1 MNKKYW
7 IIALLAILAVAS
19 IIYFSTNKQTID
31 YDIKVPVVID
41 DLIITVK
48 TTGELQAE
56 NSEQISAPNL
66 RQIGVWRIKITDL
79 VPEGTLVDSGEYV
92 AQLDKNEIDQK
103 LEEVK
108 EQLQKAE
115 SQYEQTQLD
124 TALDLRSL
132 RDQLI
137 NLNYAVEEAEIEM
150 EESIYESPAT
160 KRQANISLDKAKR
173 AYSQALESYDLK
185 VAKNQASMTQVH
197 ISLVQQQ
204 RRLKDLQ
211 EVMNQL
217 TILAPKSGM
226 VIYQKEWG
234 GQKRKVGSEVGG
246 WDPVVATL
254 PDMSSMM
261 SKTYINEIDI
271 SKVSKG
277 QNVSIEIDAF
287 PGQQYAGIVTEVANV
302 GEDLPNS
309 DAKVFEVLIK
319 ILASDSIL
327 RPNMTTSNI
336 ITVDELKSVLQIPLE
351 AIRNNDSLVYVV
363 KESGFSK
370 VRQIV
375 EPGLSN
381 ENRIQILQGLSEE
394 DIVYLSKLSNENELK
409 FEGMDIYEELKTK
422 RLKKLEEEAA
432 KRKLEEEMIE
442 QSKNNKNGFQP
453 GNFDINTV
461 RKQGGNKRRN

>member
-1 MNKKYW
+1 MKKTYW
-7 IIALLAILAVAS
+7 IIILLASLGIAVA
-19 IIYFSTNKQTID
+19 IYLNLNKTTVD
-31 YDIKVPVVID
+31 NDIKVPAEISD
-41 DLIITVK
+41 MLITVK

-56 NSEQISAPNL
+56 NSELISAPNL
-66 RQIGVWRIKITDL
+66 RSIGVWRIKITDL
-79 VPEGTLVDSGEYV
+79 VPEGTIVDSGDYV
-92 AQLDKNEIDQK
+92 AQLDKNEIDQR

-137 NLNYAVEEAEIEM
+137 NLNYAVEEAEIEV

-160 KRQANISLDKAKR
+160 KRQANIKLDQAKR

-185 VAKNQASMTQVH
+185 VAKNEASMTQVH
-197 ISLVQQQ
+197 ISLIQQQ
-204 RRLKDLQ
+204 RRYKDLEEIMQ
-211 EVMNQL
+211 EL
-217 TILAPKSGM
+217 TIQAPKSGM

-246 WDPVVATL
+246 WDPTVATL

-261 SKTYINEIDI
+261 SKTYVNEIDI

-277 QNVSIEIDAF
+277 QSVSIEIDAF
-287 PGQQYAGIVTEVANV
+287 PGKQYAGIVTSVANV

-319 ILASDSIL
+319 ILASDTIL
-327 RPNMTTSNI
+327 RPNMTTSNV
-336 ITVDELKSVLQIPLE
+336 ITVSELKQVLQVPLE
-351 AIRNNDSLVYVV
+351 AIRTNDSLSYVV

-370 VRQIV
+370 VKQVIKAGV
-375 EPGLSN
+375 SN
-381 ENRIQILQGLSEE
+381 DNRIQILDGLEE
-394 DIVYLSKLSNENELK
+394 GDLVYLSDIENENDLSYAGLEL
-409 FEGMDIYEELKTK
+409 YEKMKQEAEEQ
-422 RLKKLEEEAA
+422 RLKEAEQKRMEEERFKEEDSSLNKMPEGFDPSLFKGRGG
-432 KRKLEEEMIE
+432 KR
-442 QSKNNKNGFQP
+442 G
-453 GNFDINTV
+453 
-461 RKQGGNKRRN
+461 RN